1 MSEDST
7 GRTERDSGRTK
18 RDSLNRGLQEEEERL
33 QDPERRPPHH
43 DMEGEASEP
52 ERPAEPQEKADDD
65 IAHLENPPQT
75 EGPRER
81 SNEGTDA

>member
-7 GRTERDSGRTK
+7 GRTKLDSDRTK

-43 DMEGEASEP
+43 GMEGDTPEP
-52 ERPAEPQEKADDD
+52 ERPATQDKADED

-81 SNEGTDA
+81 SNEGKDS